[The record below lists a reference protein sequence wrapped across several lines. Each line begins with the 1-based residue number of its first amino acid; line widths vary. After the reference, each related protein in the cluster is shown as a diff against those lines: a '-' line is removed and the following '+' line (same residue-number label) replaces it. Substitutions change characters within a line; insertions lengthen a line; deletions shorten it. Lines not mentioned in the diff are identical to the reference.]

1 MSAERSELPGEE
13 AEFGWKERVA
23 AVADAWSALLQTRVA
38 IVREELSVKVASLLK
53 GLVAVAI
60 GLFLGA
66 GSLLLLAAFLAAL
79 LAKWFGSLV
88 LGILG
93 ALVLY
98 GVGTAAAV
106 MIASNALRRV
116 KPTEFP
122 ASAEEL
128 RRDWRTLRESWSAPT
143 PPGESEAAPPEAPIP
158 GAPAD
163 RRTDGRVES
172 LEERYRAG
180 AE

>member
-13 AEFGWKERVA
+13 AEWGWKERVS
-23 AVADAWSALLQTRVA
+23 AVADACSALVQTRVA
-38 IVREELSVKVASLLK
+38 IFREELAVKVASLLK

-66 GSLLLLAAFLAAL
+66 GALLLLAALLAAL
-79 LAKWFGSLV
+79 LAQWFGSV
-88 LGILG
+88 ALGILG

-98 GVGTAAAV
+98 AVGATAAV
-106 MIASNALRRV
+106 MAAMGALRRV
-116 KPTEFP
+116 KPAEFP

-128 RRDWRTLRESWSAPT
+128 GRDWRAIRESWSAAEKP
-143 PPGESEAAPPEAPIP
+143 EAAGVEAPV
-158 GAPAD
+158 APA
-163 RRTDGRVES
+163 RTVARGDERVES